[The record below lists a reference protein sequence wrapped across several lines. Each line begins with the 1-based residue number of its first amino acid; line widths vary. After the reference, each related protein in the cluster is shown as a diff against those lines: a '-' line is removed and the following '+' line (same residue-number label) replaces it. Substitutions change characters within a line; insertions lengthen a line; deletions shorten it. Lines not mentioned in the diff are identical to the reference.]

1 MNASAEKTYDILV
14 IDDDFT
20 SSSVLKAY
28 LESKKI
34 YQVSIEHDGQ
44 TGLHRATSEKFDC
57 LILDINLPEIN
68 GYEILRLL
76 RLRGIQMQV
85 LIISVRGREKDIIM
99 GLELGADDYLI
110 KPFSMPELNARLS
123 ARIRRSPNPSGH
135 YQAGD
140 QKVNLDELTIESLGY
155 KHQLSARE
163 GRLLKIF
170 LENPGRVM
178 ARNQILDLVWG
189 VDYLG
194 TTRTVDNFV
203 LNLRKKLKGG
213 KITIETV
220 RGLGYRLQNKSSE
233 N

>member
-1 MNASAEKTYDILV
+1 MIPSSETIFKILV

-28 LESKKI
+28 LEAKKV
-34 YQVSIEHDGQ
+34 YQVSLEHDGEK
-44 TGLHRATSEKFDC
+44 GLQRATSEKFDC

-76 RLRGIQMQV
+76 RIRGIRMQV
-85 LIISVRGREKDIIM
+85 LIISVRGREKDIVM

-110 KPFSMPELNARLS
+110 KPFSMPELSARLN

-135 YQAGD
+135 YKSGD
-140 QKVNLDELTIESLGY
+140 QIVNLDELTIESLGQ
-155 KHQLSARE
+155 KHQLTARE
-163 GRLLKIF
+163 GRLLKVF

-189 VDYLG
+189 IDYLG

-220 RGLGYRLQNKSSE
+220 RGLGYRLQKL
-233 N
+233 

>member
-1 MNASAEKTYDILV
+1 MIPSSETIFKILV

-20 SSSVLKAY
+20 SSSILKAY
-28 LESKKI
+28 LEAKKV
-34 YQVSIEHDGQ
+34 YQVSLEHDGEK
-44 TGLHRATSEKFDC
+44 GLQRATSEKFDC

-76 RLRGIQMQV
+76 RIRGIRMQV
-85 LIISVRGREKDIIM
+85 LIISVRGREKDIVM

-110 KPFSMPELNARLS
+110 KPFSMPELSARLN

-135 YQAGD
+135 YKSGD
-140 QKVNLDELTIESLGY
+140 QIVNLDELTIESLGQ
-155 KHQLSARE
+155 KHQLTARE
-163 GRLLKIF
+163 GRLLKVF

-189 VDYLG
+189 IDYLG

-220 RGLGYRLQNKSSE
+220 RGLGYRLQKL
-233 N
+233 

>member
-1 MNASAEKTYDILV
+1 MILSSETIFKILV

-20 SSSVLKAY
+20 SSSILKAY
-28 LESKKI
+28 LEAKKV
-34 YQVSIEHDGQ
+34 YQVSLEHDGEK
-44 TGLHRATSEKFDC
+44 GLQRATSEKFDC

-76 RLRGIQMQV
+76 RIRGIRMQV
-85 LIISVRGREKDIIM
+85 LIISVRGREKDIVM

-110 KPFSMPELNARLS
+110 KPFSMPELSARLN

-135 YQAGD
+135 YKSGD
-140 QKVNLDELTIESLGY
+140 QIVNLDELTIESLGQ
-155 KHQLSARE
+155 KHQLTARE
-163 GRLLKIF
+163 GRLLKVF

-189 VDYLG
+189 IDYLG

-220 RGLGYRLQNKSSE
+220 RGLGYRLQKL
-233 N
+233 